1 MNICKKDN
9 ADIIQYIKEK
19 KEEITKKNKNSNEL
33 NKSNSCDLLKGIYIS
48 NENVEKLKN
57 LRIQYNMYKMFI
69 YIKLHKKEYKT
80 VLNQIEGNY
89 QIYENLPE
97 SKEMLFLKIETLIK
111 IIIQKI
117 NKYSIEKIKLTSISS
132 NESNRFKSYSFSKNS
147 MKLLKDISRRKSI
160 CNIKQKEI
168 QLSNINIAISIEKYY
183 SKINKEIKDLT
194 EQISNFYQNSQIIYI
209 EKIIQLYLKELLI
222 KYYHHE
228 KLFQYLYSNYYLSLG
243 KKLII
248 YFKDY
253 IKDTYTLKLS
263 QYIYLIIAKQLFENK
278 EYKKC
283 EIYCIKVYN
292 FCFREL
298 IFKYGDMNL
307 IPENLSSKEKKVFI
321 NLSLALLYIGFCKE
335 EKGKIK
341 RSLKY
346 YKLCLFIC
354 TKFLIND
361 YSLFSNFV
369 NNIILR
375 TENYRELYLG
385 LKKKGIVYLKGNYLH
400 SNEKTTNLREKSL
413 MSYKIIKN
421 SLHQIKLMKK
431 NQGLFN
437 YINNN
442 SKNNIKKKENDIKEE
457 EIIKQ
462 DEKIKI
468 KTKKIKIK
476 NKIKYN
482 NETNFNK
489 SYNTLNEKKISKE
502 ISDKT
507 RNINN
512 IQSIDIFKSEK
523 KKSKSKR
530 IMNAI
535 SKAKEL
541 KKISSCP
548 NLYAIDDTFK
558 SSFIT
563 FSIKKL
569 INNQSKSY
577 LSFSDYCNI
586 ISNQKKSINNK
597 KNILSQFFIKKLYL
611 DNIRKNNIDLTEKIL
626 KNEKFLFP
634 DKKYII
640 HKFPINNNL
649 SNNNTNFINTLS
661 HISERS
667 IKKPFK
673 RIFSY
678 ESEIEKLNKNY
689 TPFSNSINNLE
700 K

>member
-1 MNICKKDN
+1 MEKCKIEN

-19 KEEITKKNKNSNEL
+19 KEEITKKKKNSNEL
-33 NKSNSCDLLKGIYIS
+33 NKTNSYNLLKGIS
-48 NENVEKLKN
+48 KDNVEKIQN

-97 SKEMLFLKIETLIK
+97 SEEMLFLKIETLIK

-117 NKYSIEKIKLTSISS
+117 NKYSNEKIKLTSISS
-132 NESNRFKSYSFSKNS
+132 NDSHRFKSYSFSKSS
-147 MKLLKDISRRKSI
+147 MKLLKDLSKRKSI
-160 CNIKQKEI
+160 CKIKQSEI

-183 SKINKEIKDLT
+183 SKIHKEIKDLT
-194 EQISNFYQNSQIIYI
+194 EQISNFYQNSQVIYI
-209 EKIIQLYLKELLI
+209 EKIIQLYLKELLV

-228 KLFQYLYSNYYLSLG
+228 KLLQRLYSNYYLSLG

-263 QYIYLIIAKQLFENK
+263 QEIYLIIAKHLFENK
-278 EYKKC
+278 EFKKC
-283 EIYCIKVYN
+283 ERYCIKVYN

-298 IFKYGDMNL
+298 IFKYGDIIL
-307 IPENLSSKEKKVFI
+307 IPDNLSSKKKKVFC
-321 NLSLALLYIGFCKE
+321 NLCLALLYIGFCKE

-341 RSLKY
+341 LSLRY
-346 YKLCLFIC
+346 YKLCFFIC
-354 TKFLIND
+354 KKFLRKD
-361 YSLFSNFV
+361 YSLFSNFI
-369 NNIILR
+369 NHIIIR
-375 TENYRELYLG
+375 NENYKEIYFG
-385 LKKKGIVYLKGNYLH
+385 LKEKGIYYLKDNDLNLNENI
-400 SNEKTTNLREKSL
+400 SNIREKSL

-421 SLHQIKLMKK
+421 NLYQIKLMKK
-431 NQGLFN
+431 NHGLLN
-437 YINNN
+437 YINKKPQINI
-442 SKNNIKKKENDIKEE
+442 KIKGNNIKEE
-457 EIIKQ
+457 DIIKQ
-462 DEKIKI
+462 NEKIKI
-468 KTKKIKIK
+468 KPKKIKIK
-476 NKIKYN
+476 NKTK
-482 NETNFNK
+482 NETKVNK
-489 SYNTLNEKKISKE
+489 SNNTFYEKKISKN
-502 ISDKT
+502 ISDMKT
-507 RNINN
+507 RNISN
-512 IQSIDIFKSEK
+512 IQSMQIFKSEK

-530 IMNAI
+530 IMSAI
-535 SKAKEL
+535 SKTKEL

-569 INNQSKSY
+569 INNHSKCNI
-577 LSFSDYCNI
+577 SFSDYCKI
-586 ISNQKKSINNK
+586 ISNQKK
-597 KNILSQFFIKKLYL
+597 NISNERNIQNHLFIKKLYL
-611 DNIRKNNIDLTEKIL
+611 DNVKKNNIDLVEKIL

-649 SNNNTNFINTLS
+649 SNNNVNSIITLS
-661 HISERS
+661 HFSERS
-667 IKKPFK
+667 NKKPLK

-678 ESEIEKLNKNY
+678 EGELENLNKNY
-689 TPFSNSINNLE
+689 TPFANSINNLD

>member
-19 KEEITKKNKNSNEL
+19 KEEITKKKKNSYEL
-33 NKSNSCDLLKGIYIS
+33 IKSNSYDLVKGIYLS
-48 NENVEKLKN
+48 KDNFENLKN

-263 QYIYLIIAKQLFENK
+263 QYIYLIIAKHLFENK
-278 EYKKC
+278 EFKKC

-298 IFKYGDMNL
+298 IFKYGDINL
-307 IPENLSSKEKKVFI
+307 IPENLSSKEKIVFS
-321 NLSLALLYIGFCKE
+321 NLSFSLLYIGFCKE

-341 RSLKY
+341 LSLKY
-346 YKLCLFIC
+346 YKLCFFIC
-354 TKFLIND
+354 KKFLKKD
-361 YSLFSNFV
+361 YLLFSKFV

-375 TENYRELYLG
+375 TENYKEIYYGLKEKGIYYLKDNELYLNDN
-385 LKKKGIVYLKGNYLH
+385 L
-400 SNEKTTNLREKSL
+400 SNIREKSL

-421 SLHQIKLMKK
+421 NLYQIKLMKK
-431 NQGLFN
+431 
-437 YINNN
+437 
-442 SKNNIKKKENDIKEE
+442 K
-457 EIIKQ
+457 
-462 DEKIKI
+462 
-468 KTKKIKIK
+468 
-476 NKIKYN
+476 
-482 NETNFNK
+482 
-489 SYNTLNEKKISKE
+489 
-502 ISDKT
+502 
-507 RNINN
+507 
-512 IQSIDIFKSEK
+512 
-523 KKSKSKR
+523 
-530 IMNAI
+530 
-535 SKAKEL
+535 
-541 KKISSCP
+541 
-548 NLYAIDDTFK
+548 
-558 SSFIT
+558 
-563 FSIKKL
+563 
-569 INNQSKSY
+569 
-577 LSFSDYCNI
+577 
-586 ISNQKKSINNK
+586 
-597 KNILSQFFIKKLYL
+597 
-611 DNIRKNNIDLTEKIL
+611 
-626 KNEKFLFP
+626 
-634 DKKYII
+634 
-640 HKFPINNNL
+640 
-649 SNNNTNFINTLS
+649 
-661 HISERS
+661 
-667 IKKPFK
+667 
-673 RIFSY
+673 
-678 ESEIEKLNKNY
+678 
-689 TPFSNSINNLE
+689 
-700 K
+700 